1 MLEVGNST
9 ADSLEEDVLEKLFD
23 RFYRADP
30 SRESGKG
37 GYGIGLATAKATAEA
52 HGGTISAQKKGAK
65 RIAFTVTLPLSQ

>member
-1 MLEVGNST
+1 M
-9 ADSLEEDVLEKLFD
+9 LEKLFD

-65 RIAFTVTLPLSQ
+65 QIAFTVTLPLSQ